1 MAMNGRAA
9 RAGRRIFS
17 SEVRAWFIEDGI
29 RSSLGEDDARA
40 DRGLSSEVVA
50 THVRGLRDVGTA
62 NRGGGTYGVCVVLQT
77 HGPWSLRTEVSCR
90 ANYALCAKS
99 QL

>member
-1 MAMNGRAA
+1 M
-9 RAGRRIFS
+9 AGRPAPAAESFQVRCVRDS
-17 SEVRAWFIEDGI
+17 SKTGSVRHW
-29 RSSLGEDDARA
+29 GEDDARA
-40 DRGLSSEVVA
+40 DSGLSSEVVA

-77 HGPWSLRTEVSCR
+77 HGPWSLTAEVSCR